1 MTILDTDLFTDLM
14 NEVPAVVE
22 RAAAIPREEQAI
34 AVVTADEVI
43 RGQLNSIRQA
53 ESGRSK
59 LPLPVAYRYFL
70 KSLRD
75 LAAFRV
81 FEYHAAAE
89 DEFARLK
96 ALKIRIG
103 TRDLRIAAIAIAR
116 GATLVTRNARDFA
129 LVPGLDLEVW
139 N

>member
-1 MTILDTDLFTDLM
+1 MTILDTDLM
-14 NEVPAVVE
+14 NEVPTVVE
-22 RAAAIPREEQAI
+22 RTAAIPREEQGI
-34 AVVTADEVI
+34 AAVTSGEVI

-70 KSLRD
+70 KSIRD

-81 FEYHAAAE
+81 LEYHAAAE
-89 DEFARLK
+89 AEFDRLK

-103 TRDLRIAAIAIAR
+103 TNDLRIAAIAIAHT
-116 GATLVTRNARDFA
+116 ATLVTRNARDFGQ
-129 LVPGLDLEVW
+129 VPGLLLEVW
-139 N
+139 T